1 MVGYSLGGGVAI
13 EMAMRYPDIVG
24 RVVFAGGPAFSPDG
38 LHPEIAEALAAEQS
52 EVSAA
57 EQLEDSRWHRA
68 YLDVAPDR
76 SAWQRLVEKVSEF
89 DRNFTGWQPHQLAS
103 VSAPVMLIAG
113 DADIVTADHVV
124 EMFKLLG
131 GGKPGDLGQM
141 PDAQLAILPGTNH
154 VDVLDRVDWLHSMI
168 LDFLTSRTK

>member
-1 MVGYSLGGGVAI
+1 MAPRLPRRGTRPQRVGDLGG
-13 EMAMRYPDIVG
+13 
-24 RVVFAGGPAFSPDG
+24 
-38 LHPEIAEALAAEQS
+38 
-52 EVSAA
+52 
-57 EQLEDSRWHRA
+57 
-68 YLDVAPDR
+68 
-76 SAWQRLVEKVSEF
+76 KVNEF
-89 DRNFTGWQPHQLAS
+89 DRNFTGWQPYQLAA

-131 GGKPGDLGQM
+131 GGKPGDLGAM

-168 LDFLTSRTK
+168 MDFLTPLDA